1 VVVLQPPQEYGFS
14 PDRFL
19 DALVGGGVALAINY
33 LFPADPER
41 MAQRAARP
49 IFEELISTLEE
60 VAAALKDG
68 DLDRIGRALSRAR
81 KIDER
86 VDSLRNTLAAGQ
98 ETARLAPL
106 RRGELGHLQVYAGA
120 VDRIELAVR
129 GGGSVIRTA
138 MGVARHGSPASVPLS
153 GAVLGL
159 TQAVQALS
167 AYLEDPGDPEDV
179 RRLASDAA
187 SKATAALKEHG
198 GDLATSVLVG
208 QIRTTT
214 LDLLMSTG
222 MDQTQALQTLEEAAG
237 RASEIG

>member
-1 VVVLQPPQEYGFS
+1 MG
-14 PDRFL
+14 
-19 DALVGGGVALAINY
+19 
-33 LFPADPER
+33 
-41 MAQRAARP
+41 
-49 IFEELISTLEE
+49 
-60 VAAALKDG
+60 
-68 DLDRIGRALSRAR
+68 
-81 KIDER
+81 
-86 VDSLRNTLAAGQ
+86 SLRNTLAAGQ

-120 VDRIELAVR
+120 MDRIELAVR
-129 GGGSVIRTA
+129 GGGSVTRTA
-138 MGVARHGSPASVPLS
+138 MGVTRHGSPALGPLS

-159 TQAVQALS
+159 AQAVQALA

-179 RRLASDAA
+179 RRLASDVA

-198 GDLATSVLVG
+198 GDQATSVLVG

-222 MDQTQALQTLEEAAG
+222 MDQAQALQTLEEAAG